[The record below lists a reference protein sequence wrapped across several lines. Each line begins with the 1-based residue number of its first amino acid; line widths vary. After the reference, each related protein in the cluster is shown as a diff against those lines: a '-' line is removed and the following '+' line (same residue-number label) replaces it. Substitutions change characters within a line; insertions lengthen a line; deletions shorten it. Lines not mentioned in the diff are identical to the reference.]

1 MKKQTSKVKYSDA
14 DFLSDLRSAALQ
26 GPRFAYSV
34 LLMVVVLFFIALIT
48 WAYYSEIDEVTK
60 GQGKVIPSGHPQI
73 VQNLEGG
80 IVAEILVR
88 EGEIVQQD
96 DVLLRID
103 DTRFSADFREN
114 NNAYHSYLVKA
125 ARLRAEA
132 ENRKADF
139 SSLAQDELKEY
150 ANLVLNEKALYRSR
164 KIEFESSL
172 GVLSSQLKQK
182 QQELVE
188 LRRREKQLRDSYAL
202 VSKQVAIVRPLVA
215 EGAASQVELLKLQR
229 EVNDIKGTME
239 ATRLSIPRSK
249 SAIIEAQ
256 QRLSE
261 RKGSFRNEAL
271 NELAEA
277 TFKIKALRET
287 LTRAED
293 KVRRTEVRSPV
304 KGTIKQVM
312 INTVGGVVKPGMDLV
327 EIIPIEDNLL
337 VEAQIRPSD
346 IAFLHPGQHVMVK
359 ITAYDF
365 SIYGGLDA
373 TLERI
378 GVDTIEDQRERNKS
392 YYKIQVRTKKNY
404 LGTVKK
410 PLPIIPGM
418 VAEINILTGKKS
430 VLDYLL
436 KPILKTRQNALRER

>member
-1 MKKQTSKVKYSDA
+1 MKKKTPKVKYSDA

-26 GPRFAYSV
+26 GPRFAYSI
-34 LLMVVVLFFIALIT
+34 LLMAVVLFFITLII

-88 EGEIVQQD
+88 EGEIVQQG

-114 NNAYHSYLVKA
+114 NNAYHSYRVKA
-125 ARLRAEA
+125 VRLSAEA
-132 ENRKADF
+132 AGRKTDF
-139 SSLAQDELKEY
+139 SSLIEDEGAEY
-150 ANLVLNEKALYRSR
+150 AELIQNEKALYRSR
-164 KIEFESSL
+164 KIELESSL
-172 GVLSSQLKQK
+172 GVLRSQLKQK

-188 LRRREKQLRDSYAL
+188 LRRRERQLRDSYAL
-202 VSKQVAIVRPLVA
+202 AAKQVAIVRPLVA

-249 SAIIEAQ
+249 AAIVEAK

-261 RKGSFRNEAL
+261 RGDSFRNTAL
-271 NELAEA
+271 NELAEIKL
-277 TFKIKALRET
+277 KIKAFREI

-337 VEAQIRPSD
+337 VEAKIRPSD
-346 IAFLHPGQHVMVK
+346 IAFLHPGQDVMVK

-365 SIYGGLDA
+365 SIYGGLNA

-378 GVDTIEDQRERNKS
+378 GVDTIEDQREKNQS
-392 YYKIQVRTKKNY
+392 YYKIRVRTEKNY
-404 LGTVKK
+404 LGTVKN
-410 PLPIIPGM
+410 PFPIIPGM